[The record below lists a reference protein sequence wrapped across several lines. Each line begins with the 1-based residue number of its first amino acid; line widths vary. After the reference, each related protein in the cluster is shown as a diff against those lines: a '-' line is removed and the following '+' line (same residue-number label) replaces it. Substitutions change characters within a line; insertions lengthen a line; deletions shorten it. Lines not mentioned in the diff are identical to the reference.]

1 MIKALAF
8 DMDGTLVDSERIH
21 WESWRVCCIN
31 HGVKPY
37 VYEEFVRFVGVSD
50 ESMADEIIELNHLT
64 MSVEDLV
71 SEKQQT
77 YLKLIPQIKLLPGVK
92 TILQR
97 FQERYRL
104 AITSS
109 SPRIELLRILEHH
122 GLTGFFELVVGGDM
136 VERKKPEPDIY
147 VLATRLLNLLPEE
160 CVAFEDSQS
169 GLHAAKT
176 AGLVAVAIPHGLS
189 EGHDFSRADLVV
201 SQIDEVT
208 DDLLKTLEY
217 TK

>member
-169 GLHAAKT
+169 GLQAAKT

>member
-21 WESWRVCCIN
+21 WEAWRVSCIN

-208 DDLLKTLEY
+208 DDLLNTFEY

>member
-1 MIKALAF
+1 MIKALAL
-8 DMDGTLVDSERIH
+8 DMDGTLVDSERTH
-21 WESWRVCCIN
+21 WEAWRVSCIN

-64 MSVEDLV
+64 IRVVDLV

-77 YLKLIPQIKLLPGVK
+77 YLQLIPQIKLLPGVK
-92 TILQR
+92 TVLQR
-97 FQERYRL
+97 FQHRYRL

-109 SPRIELLRILEHH
+109 SPRIEILRILEHH

-169 GLHAAKT
+169 GLQAAKT
-176 AGLVAVAIPHGLS
+176 AGLFAVAIPHGLS
-189 EGHDFSRADLVV
+189 EGHDFRRADLVV
-201 SQIDEVT
+201 SQIDEVN
-208 DDLLKTLEY
+208 DDLLNTLEY

>member
-21 WESWRVCCIN
+21 WEAWRVCCIN

-122 GLTGFFELVVGGDM
+122 GLTDFFELVVGGDM

-217 TK
+217 TR